1 MKLESYECRRLSEF
15 PTHWGQVVQLP
26 RGEPMFES
34 EILSYWDA
42 IASFQMDGE
51 TGIGWFELSRRAFR
65 GNEVE
70 CHTSTQEALLC
81 FQGAAICLVG
91 EPVAPEQITPSSF
104 HAYTIE
110 AGEGFIFAPGTWHA
124 LPYPL
129 TDKAVFWVIFKKG
142 TPQEDLDVLNL
153 EEKCGFG
160 FGLQLNDA

>member
-1 MKLESYECRRLSEF
+1 MELESYECRRLSEL

-26 RGEPMFES
+26 RGEPMFQS

-51 TGIGWFELSRRAFR
+51 TDIGWFELSRRAFR

-104 HAYTIE
+104 HAYYIE

-129 TDKAVFWVIFKKG
+129 TDKAIFWVIFKKG
-142 TPQEDLDVLNL
+142 TPQEDLNVLNL